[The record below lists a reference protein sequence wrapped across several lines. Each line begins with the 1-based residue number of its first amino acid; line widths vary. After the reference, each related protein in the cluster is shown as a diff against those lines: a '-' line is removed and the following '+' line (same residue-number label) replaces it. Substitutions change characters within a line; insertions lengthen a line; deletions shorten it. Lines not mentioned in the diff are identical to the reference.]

1 MEDNHGDITLDKK
14 SKILLDLQMTA
25 PSTPSLTAQS
35 PTLGPQGPLARKRG
49 GSVSGGPWQLIEVSS
64 AKEAKTISQANTPLI
79 KAQRSPL
86 LHSAGAPADLEEFN
100 IDEKKE
106 EPGEAQ
112 AFFLAEHGKAEE
124 EPTHKGKGKGKQRL
138 EEKWVEYEAGK
149 GKQWVE
155 DEEEVDPNA
164 FNAKYLIGDWT
175 DNLGHRVLVTPTEP
189 SGRQRDRRSRRNKGG
204 GKGGQQ
210 MRFLVVMQKFG
221 MPDKR
226 FNINKDPKGDGWT
239 CGNGVLDR
247 DESGAET
254 IVWKTTDGRV
264 NKWERT
270 PPEGVVY
277 FDPPPPTA
285 GMEEAWMAAHGVGPA
300 YFAMPGYM
308 GEGPPQGEWHDLH
321 LPPDNEEPSQPQQ
334 SGSDGGEPAEGEVGA
349 QDADPVASQW
359 NLAAPTFVMPTP
371 QAAVAPAPA
380 TPGMK
385 PVAPP
390 GPVGGVQAL
399 ACQLKLSEE
408 SPDVTI
414 IGNRLEWALPDD
426 WGKLSRFPKDF
437 CLTSP
442 MFGVPQAS
450 NMQLVF
456 YPNGSRT
463 AEAGRC
469 TVALTR
475 GPESAGIKFEFSVNG
490 RGSGPKVCLGR
501 RYLGD
506 YPKPHDDAE
515 ETKTKKVVVCMQV
528 LEVLGI

>member
-1 MEDNHGDITLDKK
+1 VEDNHGDITPDKK
-14 SKILLDLQMTA
+14 RKILIDLQMTA

-35 PTLGPQGPLARKRG
+35 PLLGPQGSVARKRV
-49 GSVSGGPWQLIEVSS
+49 GSVSGGPWQLVEVGS
-64 AKEAKTISQANTPLI
+64 AKEAKSISQANTPLL

-86 LHSAGAPADLEEFN
+86 LQAAAAPTNIEEPI

-112 AFFLAEHGKAEE
+112 AFFLAEHSEAQE
-124 EPTHKGKGKGKQRL
+124 EPSQKGKGKGQ
-138 EEKWVEYEAGK
+138 GK
-149 GKQWVE
+149 GKQEAREEQWVE
-155 DEEEVDPNA
+155 DEEDMDPNA
-164 FNAKYLIGDWT
+164 FHAKYLCGDWT

-189 SGRQRDRRSRRNKGG
+189 AGGKGNRRNRRNKGEG
-204 GKGGQQ
+204 KGKGGQQ
-210 MRFLVVMQKFG
+210 MRFLVCMQKFG
-221 MPDKR
+221 MPEKR
-226 FNINKDPKGDGWT
+226 FNINRDKQGQGWT
-239 CGNGVLDR
+239 CGNGALDL
-247 DESGAET
+247 DESGPET

-277 FDPPPPTA
+277 FDPPPPVA
-285 GMEEAWMAAHGVGPA
+285 GMEDAWMAAHGVGPA
-300 YFAMPGYM
+300 YFGMPGYM
-308 GEGPPQGEWHDLH
+308 GEGPPQGQWHDLN
-321 LPPDNEEPSQPQQ
+321 LPPDNEEQSQVQQ
-334 SGSDGGEPAEGEVGA
+334 PGGDGGEPAVGEVGA
-349 QDADPVASQW
+349 QDAASVALQW
-359 NLAAPTFVMPTP
+359 NVAAPAFVMPTP
-371 QAAVAPAPA
+371 QVVAVAPAPA
-380 TPGMK
+380 TPSMK
-385 PVAPP
+385 PMAPP
-390 GPVGGVQAL
+390 GPVGGVQSI

-414 IGNRLEWALPDD
+414 SGNRLEWALPDD

-469 TVALTR
+469 TVSITR
-475 GPESAGIKFEFSVNG
+475 GPDSAGIKFEFSVNG

-506 YPKPHDDAE
+506 YPKPHDDTE